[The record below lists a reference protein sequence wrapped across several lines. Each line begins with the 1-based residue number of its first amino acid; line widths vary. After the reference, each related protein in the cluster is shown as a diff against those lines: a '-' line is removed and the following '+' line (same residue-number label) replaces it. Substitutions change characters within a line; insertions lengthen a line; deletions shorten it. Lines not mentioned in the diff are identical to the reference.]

1 MTSLAARLG
10 ESRHASV
17 LLRRLRR
24 LGLRDLRDL
33 VAIAVQRGCTHY
45 RSAAAGSDAN
55 DPGREE
61 LPDEELIVALLAG
74 ESPFDPIA
82 LRCAAQLASGEDVD
96 AGRLAFLA
104 RRERCERALAHIAR
118 AGVEHDEQ
126 GRRFWSTLMSSLR
139 PVPPVPPGVLPHW
152 TRFAAL
158 TGVRPNGGAEM
169 KSVWLRARR

>member
-45 RSAAAGSDAN
+45 RSAAVGSDAN

-74 ESPFDPIA
+74 EHPFDPIA
-82 LRCAAQLASGEDVD
+82 VRCAAQLAGGEGVD
-96 AGRLAFLA
+96 AGRLATLA
-104 RRERCERALAHIAR
+104 RRDRCERALAHIAR
-118 AGVEHDEQ
+118 AGAEHDQAGSE
-126 GRRFWSTLMSSLR
+126 FWAALLSALR
-139 PVPPVPPGVLPHW
+139 PHAPVPPGVLPHW

-158 TGVRPNGGAEM
+158 TGVRPNDHVGL
-169 KSVWLRARR
+169 KSVWLRAR